1 MKMGTKILSAD
12 DARNLMK
19 EATMACDINDI
30 MSKISEQAKQGQS
43 SLKLSF
49 ILPPEVKNQLLEL
62 GYKVSNKATNV
73 DTIYWTI

>member
-1 MKMGTKILSAD
+1 MGTKILSAE
-12 DARNLMK
+12 DARSLMK
-19 EATMACDINDI
+19 EAIMDCDINDI
-30 MSKISEQAKQGQS
+30 MSKISEQAKLGQS

-49 ILPPEVKNQLLEL
+49 ILPPEVKTQLLEL

>member
-1 MKMGTKILSAD
+1 MGTKILSVE

-19 EATMACDINDI
+19 EAIMVCDIEYI
-30 MSKISEQAKQGQS
+30 MSNISEQAKLGQS

>member
-1 MKMGTKILSAD
+1 MGTKILSAE

-19 EATMACDINDI
+19 EAFDIEDI
-30 MSKISEQAKQGQS
+30 MSKISEQAKLGKS

-49 ILPPEVKNQLLEL
+49 ILPPEVKTQLLEL
-62 GYKVSNKATNV
+62 GYKVSNLFANV